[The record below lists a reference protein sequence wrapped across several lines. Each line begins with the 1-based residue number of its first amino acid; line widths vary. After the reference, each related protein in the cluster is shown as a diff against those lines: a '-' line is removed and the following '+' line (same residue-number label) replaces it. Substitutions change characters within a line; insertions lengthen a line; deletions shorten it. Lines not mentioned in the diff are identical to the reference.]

1 MSPRSPTKIN
11 THQNWDQRIPGAE
24 WAVYLEVI
32 RQARALGIR
41 FAFGGA
47 FAIAVYTGELR
58 NTKDFDFYLLP
69 ADRDAMK
76 EAMTRA
82 GLRDYFDRLAYDRSW
97 IYRASREDIIVD
109 AIWTMANHRAEVDE
123 HWLSR
128 GPEVT
133 IRGEPLRAIPI
144 EDLIWSKLYV
154 LQRER
159 CDWGDVVNLI
169 DAQTDSIDWEYL
181 LNQLGEDAPLLTGAL
196 SVFAWLVPHR
206 ASDIPSEVWSRLG
219 LCPST
224 QGEDPKVS
232 RARANLLDS
241 RPWFTRHLR

>member
-1 MSPRSPTKIN
+1 MTRATSANIN
-11 THQNWDQRIPGAE
+11 THPEWGDRIPEAE
-24 WAVYLEVI
+24 WAVYREVI
-32 RQARALGIR
+32 QQARALGVR

-82 GLRDYFDRLAYDRSW
+82 GLRDYFDRLSYDRSW